1 MADGALAG
9 LVAGLHVGDARH
21 EPVPQPPASLDAQDV
36 VLSDEDM
43 IEGIFFSIGGRVPR
57 PNMNDVIAVNNGI
70 LSALL
75 GCSAVCRVWRIAAAR
90 PILAAA
96 LDKVL
101 SKYKLVMDFF
111 RTKRDRLFVNVIKPA
126 PNTPALAASEKELVS
141 WLVSGYENGCG
152 SVVADDIGLD
162 STGPCAHLILHL
174 WQNGIHGPFVIVAPE
189 PSWPSWQ
196 KAVLQLVDM
205 RVALVRTADEL
216 EDHLIEPRSSSTPNL
231 LLLPMYP
238 AAADDLKVLVEVF
251 EQLNSTFKLMIFDET
266 QFRPPGLSLR
276 HVNAFADS
284 VNGDVSKENVIRLTN
299 EHLPGDASGIM
310 QTVSDACNGFG
321 GHELLAN
328 VEHQMDRFCRGKR
341 AQLLRQWAMGHVVL
355 PIMQTQLSGAL
366 VMRRVNRGGRPHI
379 VEREVPEH
387 MLVDVHKDHHW
398 MVNSEVRLEGLKSKP
413 QYNGRVGH
421 VHSYDERAE
430 RLHVLLDASEAEP
443 ARWIKVKDENVVTI
457 ADPAIDDG
465 RLQPV
470 LFQVG
475 PCRRR

>member
-1 MADGALAG
+1 M
-9 LVAGLHVGDARH
+9 
-21 EPVPQPPASLDAQDV
+21 PQRPASLDAQDM

-101 SKYKLVMDFF
+101 SKSKLVMDFF
-111 RTKRDRLFVNVIKPA
+111 RTKRDRLFVNDIKRGKIVTKPA

-162 STGPCAHLILHL
+162 SAGPCAHLILHL

-196 KAVLQLVDM
+196 EAVLQLVNM
-205 RVALVRTADEL
+205 RVGLVRTADEL
-216 EDHLIEPRSSSTPNL
+216 VSMSRVRLIEPRSSSTPNL
-231 LLLPMYP
+231 LLVSMYP

-251 EQLNSTFKLMIFDET
+251 EQLNSTFKVMIFDER

-310 QTVSDACNGFG
+310 QTVSDACKGFG
-321 GHELLAN
+321 GHGWRDELLAN
-328 VEHQMDRFCRGKR
+328 VKHQMDRFCQGER

-398 MVNSEVRLEGLKSKP
+398 MVNYEVRLEGLKSKP

-457 ADPAIDDG
+457 AVTSN
-465 RLQPV
+465 R
-470 LFQVG
+470 
-475 PCRRR
+475 